1 MYEATMA
8 GAPINNEEPPP
19 DGTERQPEAASDS
32 VPDSEDSDR
41 EVTRGGLEPIRVPS
55 ASGRRKA
62 VDLYLEESGQVQQH
76 LIEIAAMDVE
86 RDLGHETLL
95 EQQKASNPE
104 TFYSDLIYT
113 LSHLRY
119 EEAEARVLWV
129 NLLSHKY
136 DISYRLGRNVGIR
149 VAALDY
155 FKNVIAILD
164 DVKII
169 DSAEYIETAQLAVT
183 DGLTGVF
190 NHRYFQDRLLRDIN
204 RIKEEGG
211 CLTLIMVDIDHFK
224 LYNDFN
230 GHIAG
235 DVALKEVASVLRN
248 NLKKEDLVARYGG
261 EEFAVIL
268 WGLDRYPAETVAE
281 RIRAKV
287 ESTSFPNEKV
297 LPGGNLTV
305 SMGMAECPD
314 DADDRGE
321 LISAADRALYTAKR
335 LGRNRVE
342 MAPPDQRREVRCRLS
357 RRAAYRPEGEP
368 QTPMVEAQTV
378 NLSTGGVCLYSRGSV
393 LAGQMLDLM
402 LTDRGEER
410 HLKGRVVWCVH
421 RPHDVQQVGVKFVDV
436 RSDDAAWLESIVSR

>member
-1 MYEATMA
+1 MTEETDKDTPEAQD
-8 GAPINNEEPPP
+8 PPP
-19 DGTERQPEAASDS
+19 AESQEAPEEAKAVPVPNEGPLEPSAPASD
-32 VPDSEDSDR
+32 
-41 EVTRGGLEPIRVPS
+41 
-55 ASGRRKA
+55 SGRRKA
-62 VDLYLEESGQVQQH
+62 VEQFLEESGHLNQD

-86 RDLGHETLL
+86 RDGVSEEFLQ
-95 EQQKASNPE
+95 QQKASKPAA
-104 TFYSDLIYT
+104 FYSALIYT

-119 EEAEARVLWV
+119 EESQARVLWV

-136 DISYRLGRNVGIR
+136 DMSYRLGRNVGIR

-155 FKNVIAILD
+155 FKNVIGVLD

-169 DSAEYIETAQLAVT
+169 EASAFIETAQLAVT

-190 NHRYFQDRLLRDIN
+190 NHRYFQDRLLRDIT

-211 CLTLIMVDIDHFK
+211 CLSLMMVDIDHFK

-235 DVALKEVASVLRN
+235 DVALKEVATVLKS

-287 ESTSFPNEKV
+287 ERTAFPNEKV
-297 LPGGNLTV
+297 QPGGNLTISV
-305 SMGMAECPD
+305 GLAECPD
-314 DADDRGE
+314 DADDRSE
-321 LISAADRALYTAKR
+321 LIAAADRALYTAKR

-342 MAPPDQRREVRCRLS
+342 MAPPDQRREIRHHLS
-357 RRAAYRPEGEP
+357 RQVRYHLAEEPNAAP
-368 QTPMVEAQTV
+368 QEAQSV
-378 NLSTGGVCLYSRGSV
+378 NLSTGGVCLYAQGP
-393 LAGQMLDLM
+393 LAAGQVLSMTFSD
-402 LTDRGEER
+402 GEGDR
-410 HLKGRVVWCVH
+410 HLKGRVVWRVH
-421 RPHDVQQVGVKFVDV
+421 RPHDVQQAGIRFMDL
-436 RSDDAAWLESIVSR
+436 SEEDSAWLDKVVSV